1 MQSTEI
7 DFREIKV
14 LLIDDSRH
22 MRLIIKSILLALGCK
37 QIREAGDAAV
47 AFKEMQSF
55 PANLIIVDWFM
66 EPLDGLEFVRLVR
79 TAKDSPDPY
88 IPIIML
94 SGFTEFQRV
103 AEARDAGVNEF
114 LAKPVSVQLLGK
126 RIETLINNPRQFIR
140 TKSYFG
146 PCRRRNDYGPPRGKS
161 DRRVADEVAETVS
174 AIPIDSTNAST
185 EDL

>member
-1 MQSTEI
+1 MKSTEI

-22 MRLIIKSILLALGCK
+22 MRLIIKSILLGLGCK

-55 PANLIIVDWFM
+55 TANLIIVDWFM

-79 TAKDSPDPY
+79 TAEDSPDPY

-114 LAKPVSVQLLGK
+114 LAKPVSVQLLGR
-126 RIETLINNPRQFIR
+126 RIIR
-140 TKSYFG
+140 TKNYFG
-146 PCRRRNDYGPPRGKS
+146 PCRRRNDYGPPRGKTE
-161 DRRVADEVAETVS
+161 RRVADAEEKSVFD
-174 AIPIDSTNAST
+174 IPIDSTDAST

>member
-1 MQSTEI
+1 MESSQI

-22 MRLIIKSILLALGCK
+22 MRLIVKSILLALGCN
-37 QIREAGDAAV
+37 QIREAGDAV
-47 AFKEMQSF
+47 LAFKEMQNF
-55 PANLIIVDWFM
+55 PSDLIIVDWQM

-79 TAKDSPDPY
+79 TAKDSNNPY

-94 SGFTEFQRV
+94 TSFTEVRRV

-114 LAKPVSVQLLGK
+114 LAKPVSVQMLGK
-126 RIETLINNPRQFIR
+126 RIESIINNPRQFIR
-140 TKSYFG
+140 TKNYFG
-146 PCRRRNDYGPPRGKS
+146 PCRRRNDYGPPRGKGE
-161 DRRVADEVAETVS
+161 RRAADAVAETVS
-174 AIPIDSTNAST
+174 AIPVDSTNSST

>member
-1 MQSTEI
+1 MKSTEI

-22 MRLIIKSILLALGCK
+22 MRLIIKSILLGLGCK

-55 PANLIIVDWFM
+55 TANLIIVDWFM

-79 TAKDSPDPY
+79 TAEDSPDPY

-114 LAKPVSVQLLGK
+114 LAKPVSVQLLGR
-126 RIETLINNPRQFIR
+126 RIESIINNPRQFIR
-140 TKSYFG
+140 TKNYFG
-146 PCRRRNDYGPPRGKS
+146 PCRRRNDYGPPRGKTE
-161 DRRVADEVAETVS
+161 RRVADAEEKSVFD
-174 AIPIDSTNAST
+174 IPIDSTDAST